1 MEAKDSAKATESVSA
16 SRATEKAVQLAK
28 MATEADSEQKYEEAL
43 PLYQHAIDYFLQA
56 LKYESHRKAS
66 KHSIKKKCQQYLER
80 AETLD
85 TFLAKAKKGAV
96 HQDIG
101 TSSEGKTINIESGPN
116 SQKSKDHELEEEGGG
131 EEGCDDEEE
140 DDIKLKDQL
149 SGAIVQEKPNVQY
162 ENIAGLQAAKEVLKE
177 SVILPLKFPHLF
189 TGKRKPCQSIL
200 LYGPPGTGKS
210 TLAMAVATEADS
222 TFFSI
227 SGSDVVSIWL
237 GESDRF
243 IRNLFELA
251 RANKPA
257 IVFIEELDIAFGAH
271 SDSESD
277 ATRRIKTEF
286 LVQMQEVGRDNDGL
300 FVLGASN
307 APWKLNAAIRR
318 RFKKRIYIPLPDEM
332 ARRCIFE
339 LNIGNTPCK
348 LSSED
353 LSQLAKMTAGYSGAD
368 ISNVVQEALMMP
380 INKIKTTT
388 HFKKVQGPRPAD
400 PPQTVDDLYTPCGPR
415 DEGAKE
421 MSWMEVPRDRLL
433 QQFVTVRDFMKSLEH
448 NSPTVNESELKQFC
462 EFTEEFGQKG

>member
-1 MEAKDSAKATESVSA
+1 
-16 SRATEKAVQLAK
+16 
-28 MATEADSEQKYEEAL
+28 
-43 PLYQHAIDYFLQA
+43 
-56 LKYESHRKAS
+56 
-66 KHSIKKKCQQYLER
+66 
-80 AETLD
+80 
-85 TFLAKAKKGAV
+85 
-96 HQDIG
+96 
-101 TSSEGKTINIESGPN
+101 
-116 SQKSKDHELEEEGGG
+116 
-131 EEGCDDEEE
+131 
-140 DDIKLKDQL
+140 
-149 SGAIVQEKPNVQY
+149 
-162 ENIAGLQAAKEVLKE
+162 
-177 SVILPLKFPHLF
+177 
-189 TGKRKPCQSIL
+189 
-200 LYGPPGTGKS
+200 
-210 TLAMAVATEADS
+210 MAVATEADS

-353 LSQLAKMTAGYSGAD
+353 LSQLAKMTVGYSGAD

-421 MSWMEVPRDRLL
+421 MSWMEVPRGRLL
-433 QQFVTVRDFMKSLEH
+433 QQFVTVSDFMKSLEH